1 VVVTIDNLKLPI
13 TTHIDKTTI
22 ASHYNFNKVY
32 LQYVYHV
39 PGMKKK
45 EKFGVCNTIIST
57 WYYILFDSYDVKVC

>member
-1 VVVTIDNLKLPI
+1 MTIDNLKLPI

-39 PGMKKK
+39 PGMKKNL
-45 EKFGVCNTIIST
+45 VS
-57 WYYILFDSYDVKVC
+57 VAQ